1 MMSTYSRSRFHNV
14 GYRLAQVREQLG
26 FVAPLT
32 EQDYQEVAAL
42 LPTAAALSLFRTMSP
57 ADQQHSLRVCRR
69 LIARDCKDKDMLAA
83 ALLHDVGKAQGR
95 VPFWTR
101 PAIVLGKKLAPRLL
115 TRLVTYPE
123 KGPITRRGGGG
134 EEEGRGPLGRPRPL
148 RGVDPWTVLANDSP
162 GGNEGAASRRQPQGI
177 APTMDERAWTAASE
191 HSRGDPLW
199 SPWLG
204 LGRPHSQ
211 SGTPHPN
218 IPNWRLSLSYA
229 WYHADVGADLASA
242 AGLSERA
249 VLYIRTHHQPGGP
262 AAELHEVD
270 EVS

>member
-1 MMSTYSRSRFHNV
+1 MHMMNIYYRSLFHNFA
-14 GYRLAQVREQLG
+14 YRLGQVREQLG

-32 EQDYQEVAAL
+32 AQDYKEVAAL

-57 ADQQHSLRVCRR
+57 ADQQHSLRVCRKLR
-69 LIARDCKDKDMLAA
+69 ARGCKDKDMLAA

-101 PAIVLGKKLAPRLL
+101 PAIVLGKKFAPQLL
-115 TRLVTYPE
+115 TRLVIYPE
-123 KGPITRRGGGG
+123 KC
-134 EEEGRGPLGRPRPL
+134 
-148 RGVDPWTVLANDSP
+148 
-162 GGNEGAASRRQPQGI
+162 
-177 APTMDERAWTAASE
+177 
-191 HSRGDPLW
+191 
-199 SPWLG
+199 
-204 LGRPHSQ
+204 
-211 SGTPHPN
+211 TPHPPDRTMHPQGDRKGSPLLYPEDTTQPRSSIVGA
-218 IPNWRLSLSYA
+218 IPCGRPVQGGDPVHAGHPLRANLPHWRLSLCYA
-229 WYHADVGADLASA
+229 WYHADVGADLARA

>member
-1 MMSTYSRSRFHNV
+1 MRIMSTYYRSLFHNFA
-14 GYRLAQVREQLG
+14 YRLGQVREHLG

-32 EQDYQEVAAL
+32 AQDYKEVAAL

-57 ADQQHSLRVCRR
+57 ADQQHSLRVCRKLR
-69 LIARDCKDKDMLAA
+69 ARGCKDKDMLAA

-101 PAIVLGKKLAPRLL
+101 PAIVLGKKFAPQLL
-115 TRLVTYPE
+115 TRLVIYPE
-123 KGPITRRGGGG
+123 KC
-134 EEEGRGPLGRPRPL
+134 
-148 RGVDPWTVLANDSP
+148 
-162 GGNEGAASRRQPQGI
+162 
-177 APTMDERAWTAASE
+177 
-191 HSRGDPLW
+191 
-199 SPWLG
+199 
-204 LGRPHSQ
+204 
-211 SGTPHPN
+211 TPHPN
-218 IPNWRLSLSYA
+218 LPHWRLSLCYA
-229 WYHADVGADLASA
+229 WYHADVGADLARA

>member
-1 MMSTYSRSRFHNV
+1 MHMMNIYYRSRFHNFA
-14 GYRLAQVREQLG
+14 YRLGQVREQLG

-32 EQDYQEVAAL
+32 AQDYKEVAVL

-57 ADQQHSLRVCRR
+57 ADQQHSLRVCRK
-69 LIARDCKDKDMLAA
+69 LLARGCKDKDMLAA

-101 PAIVLGKKLAPRLL
+101 PAIVLGKKLAPQLL
-115 TRLVTYPE
+115 TRLVIYPE
-123 KGPITRRGGGG
+123 KGN
-134 EEEGRGPLGRPRPL
+134 EEPLEGDDRPGRDARPA
-148 RGVDPWTVLANDSP
+148 R
-162 GGNEGAASRRQPQGI
+162 
-177 APTMDERAWTAASE
+177 
-191 HSRGDPLW
+191 
-199 SPWLG
+199 
-204 LGRPHSQ
+204 
-211 SGTPHPN
+211 PN
-218 IPNWRLSLSYA
+218 IPHWRLSLCYA